1 MKHQIEELIQALQ
14 DDNWR
19 VRQSAVWALGEIRPD
34 AKQVVFPIIQALQDD
49 QNQQVRIPVV
59 EALTK
64 IGTPEAIKAAVPA
77 LIQALQDK
85 NVRIVAALALEKI
98 GTPEALEAIKNLDK

>member
-34 AKQVVFPIIQALQDD
+34 AKQAVPHLILALQDD
-49 QNQQVRIPVV
+49 DEYVRYCAV
-59 EALTK
+59 EAL
-64 IGTPEAIKAAVPA
+64 G
-77 LIQALQDK
+77 
-85 NVRIVAALALEKI
+85 KI
-98 GTPEALEAIKNLDK
+98 GTPEALEAVSDSNLWH